1 MTYLSKYLFSLLV
14 CFMVFISACTK
25 EEIVPDH
32 SEPVFATG
40 AFSGDREIFSINAG
54 ENDFFMFTDIPV
66 LAVSKNTIYSRLA
79 KSSDCRSQCSESFE
93 LRVDLGE
100 HFMEDQRSLSL
111 PVNEEPVGSGNNQ
124 SKYGFFFNN
133 FSDVDH
139 SIEWSYVEIDTEISD
154 SIYVGVSD
162 AMVANLD
169 PIVVHISDIVELKI
183 VPRLFA
189 DNGSMCGFRIVGS
202 RDSTNMVSSLK
213 IESENAM
220 EIIWNNGTVGDEIVV
235 DESFA
240 VLSASLIFANGCAM
254 EIGIEIK
261 DTENIDKIDFAMEIN
276 KIDSPAVDLLPVVVI
291 TYVDP
296 NGQIYVSRND
306 GSIQISNAEDFGIND
321 IGLPTWKYDLSYAAK
336 LYNIFDENDFIDIT
350 KGTAV
355 LATLAQ

>member
-1 MTYLSKYLFSLLV
+1 
-14 CFMVFISACTK
+14 
-25 EEIVPDH
+25 
-32 SEPVFATG
+32 
-40 AFSGDREIFSINAG
+40 
-54 ENDFFMFTDIPV
+54 
-66 LAVSKNTIYSRLA
+66 
-79 KSSDCRSQCSESFE
+79 
-93 LRVDLGE
+93 
-100 HFMEDQRSLSL
+100 
-111 PVNEEPVGSGNNQ
+111 
-124 SKYGFFFNN
+124 
-133 FSDVDH
+133 
-139 SIEWSYVEIDTEISD
+139 
-154 SIYVGVSD
+154 
-162 AMVANLD
+162 MVANLD

-296 NGQIYVSRND
+296 NGQIYVSRNE

-321 IGLPTWKYDLSYAAK
+321 ISLPTWKYDLSYAAK
-336 LYNIFDENDFIDIT
+336 LYNIFDENVFIDIT

-355 LATLAQ
+355 LATLAR